1 MNRRIALK
9 NALLV
14 VGGSV
19 LVPSSLR
26 GIGDPSIRLNHL
38 KINRENEV
46 LLGEIVDTLIPTT
59 DTKGAKE
66 LNVHLFVLM
75 MVDECHAPEEQ
86 RAFVVGLQEFDGY
99 SRRRLGKAFAD
110 CDREQRVNLVE
121 SLKEKKSVSSSL
133 WTFNQLMRR
142 RAIQGYRES
151 QYVMTHMIP
160 HRMIPEK
167 YDGYYPASN
176 YEV

>member
-19 LVPSSLR
+19 FVPASLR
-26 GIGDPSIRLNHL
+26 GARDPSIRLNHL
-38 KINRENEV
+38 KIDRENEV
-46 LLGEIVDTLIPTT
+46 LLGEIVDTLIPAT
-59 DTKGAKE
+59 DTPGAKE

-75 MVDECHAPEEQ
+75 MVDECHGPEEQ
-86 RAFVVGLQEFDGY
+86 RAFVTGLKTFDGY
-99 SRRRLGKAFAD
+99 SKQRLGRAFAD
-110 CDREQRVNLVE
+110 CDGEQRVNLVE
-121 SLKEKKSVSSSL
+121 GLKQRNSVSSSL

-151 QYVMTHMIP
+151 QYVMTHVIP